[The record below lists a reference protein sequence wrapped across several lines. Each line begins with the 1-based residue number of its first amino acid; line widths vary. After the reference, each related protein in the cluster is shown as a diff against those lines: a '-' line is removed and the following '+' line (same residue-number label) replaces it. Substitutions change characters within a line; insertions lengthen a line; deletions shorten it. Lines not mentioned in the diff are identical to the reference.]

1 MTYSY
6 FPDYGS
12 VIRDS
17 DQKLITPCQST
28 ADQDFLDYKAWVD
41 AGNSPAPPPPA
52 SELGA
57 AKETIISAVQAH
69 MDYTASL
76 RGYDSILS
84 LCTYANSSIPQFKA
98 EGQAGVNW
106 RDQCWAIGYGIM
118 ADVLQGRRAMP
129 TAEQVLAEMPSIVW

>member
-28 ADQDFLDYKAWVD
+28 TDQDFLDYKAWIE
-41 AGNSPAPPPPA
+41 AGNTPAPPPPA
-52 SELGA
+52 SEIGSM
-57 AKETIISAVQAH
+57 KDTIISAVQAH

-98 EGQAGVNW
+98 EGLAGVNW
-106 RDQCWAIGYGIM
+106 RDQCWAIGYSIM
-118 ADVLQGRRAMP
+118 ADVLQGKRPVP
-129 TAEQVLAEMPSIVW
+129 TVDEVLAEMPSIAW